1 VPTPRLLFVD
11 NLRWL
16 MIGLVVTMHAA
27 VTFSNLGSWYYV
39 EPVQLDP
46 ASLIVFVFYQTHLQA
61 FFMGLLFLIAG
72 YFVPGAYE
80 RKGPRRFL
88 ADRAVRLGVPTLLYV
103 VIIHP
108 FVDYY
113 LRRVPEGGPF
123 PSFETFCRQY
133 YVGLR
138 FLRGTGPMWFALALL
153 IFCAGY
159 ALLRRFRQARP
170 IGQFDGPLPAAV
182 AVVGLIAV
190 IASATFLVRLVQP
203 IGTSVL
209 NMQLGFFV
217 QYVMLFAVGT
227 VAWHRN
233 WLLRLP
239 SAFGRRW
246 LWAAVV
252 VGPVLWLGMMLAG
265 RDGAEGFKPFTG
277 GWHWQSVAYSLWES
291 FFGVAFSLGLL
302 VLFRDRFNRQGS
314 LARLLSDNA
323 FAVYVFHPPILIAI
337 TFTLRGPTLTPL
349 VKFALASV
357 LAVVACFLASHFV
370 LRRIPG
376 LRRVL

>member
-1 VPTPRLLFVD
+1 MPTPRLLFVD

-72 YFVPGAYE
+72 YFVPGAFE

-123 PSFETFCRQY
+123 PSFEALCRQY
-133 YVGLR
+133 YGGLR
-138 FLRGTGPMWFALALL
+138 FLGGTGPMWFALALL
-153 IFCAGY
+153 LLCVGY
-159 ALLRRFRQARP
+159 ALLRRFRSPQP
-170 IGQFDGPLPAAV
+170 LGQTDAPLPDTT

-190 IASATFLVRLVQP
+190 IASATFLVRLEQP

-217 QYVMLFAVGT
+217 QYVVLFAVGT

-233 WLLRLP
+233 WLLRLR

-265 RDGAEGFKPFTG
+265 RGGADGFNPFVG
-277 GWHWQSVAYSLWES
+277 GWYWQSAAYSLWES

-314 LARLLSDNA
+314 LARFLSNNA
-323 FAVYVFHPPILIAI
+323 PVSISAV
-337 TFTLRGPTLTPL
+337 
-349 VKFALASV
+349 
-357 LAVVACFLASHFV
+357 
-370 LRRIPG
+370 
-376 LRRVL
+376 

>member
-1 VPTPRLLFVD
+1 MPTARLPFVD

-16 MIGLVVTMHAA
+16 MIALVLTMHAA

-113 LRRVPEGGPF
+113 LRRVPQGGPF
-123 PSFETFCRQY
+123 PSFEALCRQY
-133 YVGLR
+133 YGGLR
-138 FLRGTGPMWFALALL
+138 FLGGTGPMWFALALL
-153 IFCAGY
+153 LFCVGY
-159 ALLRRFRQARP
+159 ALLRRFHSPQPR
-170 IGQFDGPLPAAV
+170 GQTDAPLPDTT

-203 IGTSVL
+203 IGTSIL

-217 QYVMLFAVGT
+217 QYIVLFVVGT

-239 SAFGRRW
+239 SASGRRW
-246 LWAAVV
+246 LWAAVL
-252 VGPVLWLGMMLAG
+252 VGPVLWLGMMVGGGAG
-265 RDGAEGFKPFTG
+265 ADGFKPFMG
-277 GWHWQSVAYSLWES
+277 GWHWQSAAYSLWES

-302 VLFRDRFNRQGS
+302 VLFRDRFNCLGR

-323 FAVYVFHPPILIAI
+323 FAVYLFHPPILIAI
-337 TFTLRGPTLTPL
+337 TFTFRGPTLTPL

-357 LAVVACFLASHFV
+357 LAVVACFAASHLVF
-370 LRRIPG
+370 RRIPG